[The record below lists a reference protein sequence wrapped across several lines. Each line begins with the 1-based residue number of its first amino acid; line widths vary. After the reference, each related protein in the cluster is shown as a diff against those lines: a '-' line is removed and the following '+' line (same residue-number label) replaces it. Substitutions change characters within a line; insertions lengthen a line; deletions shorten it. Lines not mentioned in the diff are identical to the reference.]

1 MKDFVQRIPLYLAF
15 GFLFFL
21 NSIIVFYHICVMLGY
36 IPISLIYG
44 GKIKTSEEMFL
55 YESISLLANLII
67 LGIIY
72 IKKRMIIQ
80 KVENSII
87 NMLIYSLCGVFMF
100 VSIANLIAFNIVE
113 ILIAVPYTFI
123 SVVLCWRLNLQDDGT
138 LIIKDEHLNGNVN
151 EDNNEKLSLN

>member
-1 MKDFVQRIPLYLAF
+1 MIDFIQRIPLYLAF

-44 GKIKTSEEMFL
+44 GKIKTTEEMFL
-55 YESISLLANLII
+55 YEGISLLANLII

-72 IKKRMIIQ
+72 LKKRLIIR
-80 KVENSII
+80 KIENTIV
-87 NMLIYSLCGVFMF
+87 NLLIYSLCGVFMF

-123 SVVLCWRLNLQDDGT
+123 SVVLCWRLNLPDDGT
-138 LIIKDEHLNGNVN
+138 LIIEDEKIKEVESNHN
-151 EDNNEKLSLN
+151 